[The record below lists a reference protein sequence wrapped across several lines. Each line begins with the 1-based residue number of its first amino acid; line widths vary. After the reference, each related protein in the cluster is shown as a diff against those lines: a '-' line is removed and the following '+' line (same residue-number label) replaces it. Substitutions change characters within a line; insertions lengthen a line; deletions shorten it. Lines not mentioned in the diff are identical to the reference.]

1 VTSRIERLKAC
12 LNGERSRPE
21 HAGVPVTPAEL
32 AEAAVA
38 AVAAGAEAV
47 HVHPRDDDGKQTLLA
62 EHIGAAVSAI
72 RRRCPSTAVGVST
85 GLWISG
91 GEPATRLKAVSTWAR
106 LPVAA
111 RPDFASVNLS
121 EPGFDELATVLR
133 AAGIEAEAGVWSVSD
148 ADTVAAWRPPGGW
161 LRILIEVFDAAAA
174 DAQTKDEAAR
184 AIAAADAQT
193 KDEAA
198 RAIAAADRILRRLDE
213 HGVSEPRLLHGEDS
227 TCWPLIGH
235 AGRLKLPT
243 RVGLEDSL
251 VGPEGEPVAGNAD
264 LVASAL
270 RMWDG

>member
-1 VTSRIERLKAC
+1 VTSRIERLKTC

-47 HVHPRDDDGKQTLLA
+47 HVHPRDDDGTQTLLS

-91 GEPATRLKAVSTWAR
+91 GEPGTRLEAVSTWAR

-133 AAGIEAEAGVWSVSD
+133 AAGIGAEAGVWSVSD

-161 LRILIEVFDAAAA
+161 LRILIEVFDAAAP
-174 DAQTKDEAAR
+174 DVQTKDESAR
-184 AIAAADAQT
+184 AT
-193 KDEAA
+193 
-198 RAIAAADRILRRLDE
+198 AAADRILRRLDE

-227 TCWPLIGH
+227 ACWPLIAH

-243 RVGLEDSL
+243 RVGLEDTL
-251 VGPEGEPVAGNAD
+251 AGPDGEPVAGNAD
-264 LVASAL
+264 LVALAL
-270 RMWDG
+270 RMWDATS